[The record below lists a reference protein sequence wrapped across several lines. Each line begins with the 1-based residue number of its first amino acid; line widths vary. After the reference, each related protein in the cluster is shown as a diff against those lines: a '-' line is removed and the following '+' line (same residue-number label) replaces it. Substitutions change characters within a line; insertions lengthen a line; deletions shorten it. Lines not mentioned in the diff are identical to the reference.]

1 MINFEKVSK
10 FILSDIS
17 INIPKGEIVGL
28 IGASGSG
35 KTTFVRLA
43 CGLLTPD
50 LGRVRVLGKNPVD
63 YRQKYFSDVSTFIV
77 GKNLL
82 DKETS
87 VIQNFEMLRIMYGIN
102 KSEFYKR
109 YNEISEML
117 DFKGYEYEK
126 VISLSFGQKMRVE
139 VAAALILEPML
150 LLLDEPTVGM
160 DQNAKECL
168 TKILKE
174 KASEG
179 MTILITSHDMQ
190 SISNICTRLAI
201 IDKGTL
207 IYYGSKERLRRK
219 YLPKNKMT
227 ITFEGEM
234 PNIDDLPINRYTIDN
249 DKITYEYNDNYISSS
264 EVVEVILD
272 QTEIRDINIEKSEL
286 ESIVMQIIGGQNE
299 FYRSE

>member
-10 FILSDIS
+10 FTLSDIS

-168 TKILKE
+168 TKTLKE

-201 IDKGTL
+201 IDKGTPWH
-207 IYYGSKERLRRK
+207 GQQ
-219 YLPKNKMT
+219 
-227 ITFEGEM
+227 
-234 PNIDDLPINRYTIDN
+234 
-249 DKITYEYNDNYISSS
+249 EY
-264 EVVEVILD
+264 
-272 QTEIRDINIEKSEL
+272 KSQFHL
-286 ESIVMQIIGGQNE
+286 LKG
-299 FYRSE
+299 